1 MQEDLLEGDVVKNE
15 NGSPRRR
22 GRKKKNTGRE
32 TQHVIY
38 MDPEL
43 WDAAGDLPET
53 RQDIARE
60 AFLNKVAYYH
70 SDLPKLKWQLEE
82 IRARIQSDMAKEAVI
97 LLRIEQLEAKAIIEV
112 NDVQKAEDQINLVV
126 KETLTMCK
134 AFKKDMGFL
143 QYTKLSDMSGVEAA
157 KIEVF
162 LKDAKFRPSEEAV
175 RVFYS
180 R

>member
-1 MQEDLLEGDVVKNE
+1 MLTN
-15 NGSPRRR
+15 
-22 GRKKKNTGRE
+22 
-32 TQHVIY
+32 
-38 MDPEL
+38 PES
-43 WDAAGDLPET
+43 

-60 AFLNKVAYYH
+60 AFLNKIAYYH

-82 IRARIQSDMAKEAVI
+82 IRARIQSDLAKEAVI
-97 LLRIEQLEAKAIIEV
+97 LRRIEQLEAKAVIEV
-112 NDVQKAEDQINLVV
+112 NDVKKAEAQINVVV

-143 QYTKLSDMSGVEAA
+143 QYTKLSDLSGVDAA

-162 LKDAKFRPSEEAV
+162 LKDSKFRPSEEAV

>member
-1 MQEDLLEGDVVKNE
+1 MQDETIDVKK
-15 NGSPRRR
+15 R

-32 TQHVIY
+32 TQHIIY

-43 WDAAGDLPET
+43 WDAVGDLPES

-60 AFLNKVAYYH
+60 AFLNKLAYYT
-70 SDLPKLKWQLEE
+70 SELPKLRWQLEE
-82 IRARIQSDMAKEAVI
+82 IRARIQSEMAKEAVI
-97 LLRIEQLEAKAIIEV
+97 LQRIEQLEAKAVIEV
-112 NDVQKAEDQINLVV
+112 NDVKQAEDQLNVV
-126 KETLTMCK
+126 ITETMTMCR
-134 AFKKDMGFL
+134 AFKRNMGYL
-143 QYTKLSDMSGVEAA
+143 QYSKLSELSGVEAA

-162 LKDAKFRPSEEAV
+162 LKDFKFRPSEEAV